1 MIRRLFP
8 NANPNNPR
16 NPANSPRKTNGHRL
30 FRRLLQVVGGLVA
43 VIAVVVG
50 VGAVV
55 ISQMDWNQYKP
66 QLTALAS
73 EKLGRPLTIEGDLRL
88 RFWPILGI
96 SVEKISLANAKGGVA
111 PQLLT
116 IERVTAEAD
125 LAMLLRRQI
134 NVTSLRI
141 DQPKIYLEQLP
152 DGQGNWNL
160 PLFAAAKPAAAK
172 PADKS
177 AAKTEGGAP
186 KEGVEAKGAEQAGK
200 EAPSSLE
207 NSQFDISKV
216 VVHDAAITYQAAGQ
230 KLAVDGMDVEV
241 QSHSIAGMASVTEGV
256 DRGTT
261 VALTAAALNVQL
273 DGVSAEP
280 IQLTKLKAQAD
291 LSDGRVLLNPLQA
304 DFLGG
309 QLTGKADVSLGG
321 SNPSDMVLQLQ
332 GVTVDKLAQL
342 FKKPAQPAAAVS
354 GGEIQ
359 ATLQLSLPSYGLQD
373 ADWADRMAAMLK
385 LNIDQLQLPNKPQK
399 LPLTNVKVDL
409 EYRNQTLKAKQL
421 VAEAL
426 GGTIDL
432 SGSSH
437 RPQTSPHDSVIKLK
451 INDLLLDQIKSAF
464 APDMPLA
471 GGKVSLTVDGRAR
484 GQSVEAVETS
494 LTAKAGVDI
503 RDTSYQG
510 YDGAKLIAG
519 MNSIKSPAD
528 VLPLLSGNGLKGGQT
543 KIAKVSGDFDIANGV
558 ARTANSFAD
567 APDVGQAKAV
577 GRIAFIAETVDM
589 TATVTLAKPIDLPSF
604 EVMARGPLASPALS
618 FKADRVLA
626 FYAQKSGREA
636 LKALSKDP
644 QGALKDL
651 GTKLMDGS
659 SEKTDALK
667 KLFH

>member
-1 MIRRLFP
+1 MTSNRYP
-8 NANPNNPR
+8 QANR
-16 NPANSPRKTNGHRL
+16 NPAQRSGASRPGTGGHRL
-30 FRRLLQVVGGLVA
+30 GRRALKLLAGFIAVILLLLVVGGLVL
-43 VIAVVVG
+43 
-50 VGAVV
+50 
-55 ISQMDWNQYKP
+55 SQINWNSYKP
-66 QLTALAS
+66 QLTAMAS
-73 EKLGRPLTIEGDLRL
+73 EKLGRDLTIDGDIRL
-88 RFWPILGI
+88 SFWPILGI
-96 SVEKISLANAKGGVA
+96 SVDKIGLANAKGGVA

-116 IERVTAEAD
+116 IEQVTAEAD

-152 DGQGNWNL
+152 NGQGNWNL
-160 PLFAAAKPAAAK
+160 PLFAAAL
-172 PADKS
+172 PADKA
-177 AAKTEGGAP
+177 AAKTEAIAP
-186 KEGVEAKGAEQAGK
+186 KEGVEAGAKEPGK
-200 EAPSSLE
+200 EASPASLE
-207 NSQFDISKV
+207 NSQFDISKLV
-216 VVHDAAITYQAAGQ
+216 IQDADITYSAAGQ
-230 KLAVDGMDVEV
+230 KLAVAGMDVEV
-241 QSHSIAGMASVTEGV
+241 QSHSMVGLAEG
-256 DRGTT
+256 DDHATT
-261 VALTAAALNVQL
+261 VALTADSLLVQA
-273 DGVSAEP
+273 DGVTPKP
-280 IQLTKLKAQAD
+280 IALTKLKAQAD

-309 QLTGKADVSLGG
+309 QLTGKADISLRG
-321 SNPSDMVLQLQ
+321 SNPSDMVLRLQ

-342 FKKPAQPAAAVS
+342 FQQAGQPAAVA
-354 GGEIQ
+354 GGAFQ
-359 ATLQLSLPSYGLQD
+359 AELQLSLPSYGLQD
-373 ADWADRMAAMLK
+373 ADWANRMAAMLK
-385 LNIDQLQLPNKPQK
+385 LNIDQLQLQLPNKTQK
-399 LPLTNVKVDL
+399 LPLTNVKADL
-409 EYRNQTLKAKQL
+409 EYRNQTLKVKQL

-437 RPQTSPHDSVIKLK
+437 RLQTNANDSVIKLK

-471 GGKVSLTVDGRAR
+471 GGKVSLTMDGKAR

-510 YDGAKLIAG
+510 YDGAKLIASL
-519 MNSIKSPAD
+519 NSIKSPAD

-558 ARTANSFAD
+558 ARTTNGFAD
-567 APDVGQAKAV
+567 APDVGQAKVA
-577 GRIAFIAETVDM
+577 GRIAFIAETMDM

-626 FYAQKSGREA
+626 FYAQKLGGEA
-636 LKALSKDP
+636 LKALGKNPS
-644 QGALKDL
+644 GALQDL

-659 SEKTDALK
+659 SEKTNSLK

>member
-1 MIRRLFP
+1 MISHLSP

-16 NPANSPRKTNGHRL
+16 NPAKPPHKTAGHRL
-30 FRRLLQVVGGLVA
+30 FRRLLQVVAGLVA

-55 ISQMDWNQYKP
+55 IGQMDWNQYKP
-66 QLTALAS
+66 QLTDLAS
-73 EKLGRPLTIEGDLRL
+73 EKLERDLTIDGDIRL
-88 RFWPILGI
+88 SFWPILGI
-96 SVEKISLANAKGGVA
+96 SVDKIGLANAKGGVA

-152 DGQGNWNL
+152 NGQGNWNL
-160 PLFAAAKPAAAK
+160 PLFAAAL
-172 PADKS
+172 PADK
-177 AAKTEGGAP
+177 AATKTEGIAP
-186 KEGVEAKGAEQAGK
+186 KEGVEAKGAEQVGK
-200 EAPSSLE
+200 EAPASLE

-230 KLAVDGMDVEV
+230 KMAVDGMDVEV
-241 QSHSIAGMASVTEGV
+241 QSHSMVGLAEGD

-280 IQLTKLKAQAD
+280 IQLTRLKAQAD

-321 SNPSDMVLQLQ
+321 PNPSDMVLQLQ

-359 ATLQLSLPSYGLQD
+359 ATLQLSIPSYGLQD
-373 ADWADRMAAMLK
+373 ADWTNRMAAMLK

-399 LPLTNVKVDL
+399 LPLTNVKADM

-471 GGKVSLTVDGRAR
+471 GGKVSLTMDGKAR

-510 YDGAKLIAG
+510 YDGAKLIASL
-519 MNSIKSPAD
+519 NSIKSPAD

-567 APDVGQAKAV
+567 APDVGQAKVA
-577 GRIAFIAETVDM
+577 GRIAFIAETMDM

-626 FYAQKSGREA
+626 FYAQKLGGEA
-636 LKALSKDP
+636 LKALSKNP
-644 QGALKDL
+644 QGTLKDL

>member
-1 MIRRLFP
+1 MISHLSP

-16 NPANSPRKTNGHRL
+16 NPAKPPHKTAGHRL
-30 FRRLLQVVGGLVA
+30 FRRLLQVVAGLVA

-55 ISQMDWNQYKP
+55 IGQMDWNQYKP

-96 SVEKISLANAKGGVA
+96 SVDKISLANAKGGVA

-152 DGQGNWNL
+152 NGQGNWNL
-160 PLFAAAKPAAAK
+160 PLFAAAL
-172 PADKS
+172 PADK
-177 AAKTEGGAP
+177 AATKTEGIAP
-186 KEGVEAKGAEQAGK
+186 KEGVEAKGAEQVGK
-200 EAPSSLE
+200 EAPASLE

-230 KLAVDGMDVEV
+230 KMAVDGMDVEV
-241 QSHSIAGMASVTEGV
+241 QSHSMVGLAEGD

-280 IQLTKLKAQAD
+280 IQLTRLKAQAD

-321 SNPSDMVLQLQ
+321 PNPSDMVLQLQ

-359 ATLQLSLPSYGLQD
+359 ATLQLSIPSYGLQD
-373 ADWADRMAAMLK
+373 ADWTNRMAAMLK
-385 LNIDQLQLPNKPQK
+385 LNIDQLQLPNKAQK
-399 LPLTNVKVDL
+399 LPLTNVKADL
-409 EYRNQTLKAKQL
+409 EYRNQILKAKQL
-421 VAEAL
+421 VVEAL

-437 RPQTSPHDSVIKLK
+437 RLQTNANDSVIKLK

-471 GGKVSLTVDGRAR
+471 GGKVSLTMDGKAR

-510 YDGAKLIAG
+510 YDGAKLITSL
-519 MNSIKSPAD
+519 NSIKSPAD

-567 APDVGQAKAV
+567 APDVGQAKVA
-577 GRIAFIAETVDM
+577 GRIAFIAETMDM

-626 FYAQKSGREA
+626 FYAQKSGGEA
-636 LKALSKDP
+636 LKALSKNP
-644 QGALKDL
+644 QGTLKDL

-659 SEKTDALK
+659 SEENNALK

>member
-1 MIRRLFP
+1 MTSNRYP
-8 NANPNNPR
+8 QANR
-16 NPANSPRKTNGHRL
+16 NPAQRSGASRPGTGGHRL
-30 FRRLLQVVGGLVA
+30 GRRAVKLLAGFIAVILLLLVVGGLVL
-43 VIAVVVG
+43 
-50 VGAVV
+50 
-55 ISQMDWNQYKP
+55 SQINWNSYKP

-73 EKLGRPLTIEGDLRL
+73 EKLGRDLTVDGDIRL
-88 RFWPILGI
+88 SFWPILGI
-96 SVEKISLANAKGGVA
+96 SVDKIGLANAKGGVA

-152 DGQGNWNL
+152 NGQGNWNL
-160 PLFAAAKPAAAK
+160 PLFAAAKPA
-172 PADKS
+172 DKA
-177 AAKTEGGAP
+177 AAKTEAIAP
-186 KEGVEAKGAEQAGK
+186 KEGVEAGAKEPGK
-200 EAPSSLE
+200 EASPAGLE
-207 NSQFDISKV
+207 NSQFDISKLV
-216 VVHDAAITYQAAGQ
+216 IQDAAITYSAAGQ
-230 KLAVDGMDVEV
+230 KLAVAGMDVEV
-241 QSHSIAGMASVTEGV
+241 QSHSMVGLAEG
-256 DRGTT
+256 DDQATT
-261 VALTAAALNVQL
+261 VALTADSLSVQA
-273 DGVSAEP
+273 DGVTPKP
-280 IQLTKLKAQAD
+280 IALTKLKAQAD

-304 DFLGG
+304 EFLGG

-321 SNPSDMVLQLQ
+321 PNPSDMVLQLQ

-342 FKKPAQPAAAVS
+342 FQQAGQPAAVT
-354 GGEIQ
+354 GGAFQ
-359 ATLQLSLPSYGLQD
+359 AELQLSLPSYGLQD
-373 ADWADRMAAMLK
+373 ADWANRMAAMLK

-399 LPLTNVKVDL
+399 LPLTNVKADL

-451 INDLLLDQIKSAF
+451 LNDLLLDSIKAAF
-464 APDMPLA
+464 APEMPLA
-471 GGKVSLTVDGRAR
+471 GGKVSLTMDGKAR

-510 YDGAKLIAG
+510 YDGAKLVNSL
-519 MNSIKSPAD
+519 NSIKSPAD

-558 ARTANSFAD
+558 ARTTNGFAD
-567 APDVGQAKAV
+567 APDVGQAKVA
-577 GRIAFIAETVDM
+577 GRIAFIAETLDM
-589 TATVTLAKPIDLPSF
+589 TAAVTLAKPIDLPSF

-626 FYAQKSGREA
+626 FYAQKLGAEA
-636 LKALSKDP
+636 LKALGKNPS
-644 QGALKDL
+644 GALQDL

-659 SEKTDALK
+659 SEKTNSLK

>member
-1 MIRRLFP
+1 MTSNRYP
-8 NANPNNPR
+8 QANR
-16 NPANSPRKTNGHRL
+16 NPAQRSGASRPGTGGYRL
-30 FRRLLQVVGGLVA
+30 GRRALKLLAGFIAVILLLLVVGGLVL
-43 VIAVVVG
+43 
-50 VGAVV
+50 
-55 ISQMDWNQYKP
+55 SQINWNSYKP

-73 EKLGRPLTIEGDLRL
+73 EKLGRDLTIDGDIRL
-88 RFWPILGI
+88 SFWPILGI
-96 SVEKISLANAKGGVA
+96 SVDKIGLANAKGGVA

-152 DGQGNWNL
+152 NGQGNWNL
-160 PLFAAAKPAAAK
+160 PLFAAAKPA
-172 PADKS
+172 DKTAS
-177 AAKTEGGAP
+177 KTEAIAP
-186 KEGVEAKGAEQAGK
+186 KEGVEAGAKEPGK
-200 EAPSSLE
+200 EASPAGLE
-207 NSQFDISKV
+207 NSQFDISKLV
-216 VVHDAAITYQAAGQ
+216 IQDAAITYSAAGQ
-230 KLAVDGMDVEV
+230 KLAVAGMDVEV
-241 QSHSIAGMASVTEGV
+241 QSHSMVGLAEG
-256 DRGTT
+256 DDQATT
-261 VALTAAALNVQL
+261 VALTADSLSVQA
-273 DGVSAEP
+273 DGVTPKP
-280 IQLTKLKAQAD
+280 IALTKLKAQAD
-291 LSDGRVLLNPLQA
+291 VGSWRVLLNPLQA
-304 DFLGG
+304 EFLGG
-309 QLTGKADVSLGG
+309 QLTGKADISLRGP
-321 SNPSDMVLQLQ
+321 NPSDMVLRLQ

-342 FKKPAQPAAAVS
+342 FQKPAQPAAAVA
-354 GGEIQ
+354 GGAFQ
-359 ATLQLSLPSYGLQD
+359 AELQLSLPSYGLQD
-373 ADWADRMAAMLK
+373 ADWANRMAAMLK
-385 LNIDQLQLPNKPQK
+385 LNIDQLQLPNKTQK
-399 LPLTNVKVDL
+399 LPLTNVKADM

-451 INDLLLDQIKSAF
+451 LNDLLLDSIKAAF
-464 APDMPLA
+464 APEMPLA
-471 GGKVSLTVDGRAR
+471 GGKVSLTMDGKAR

-510 YDGAKLIAG
+510 YDGAKLVNSL
-519 MNSIKSPAD
+519 NSIKSPAD
-528 VLPLLSGNGLKGGQT
+528 VLPLMSGNGLKGGQT

-558 ARTANSFAD
+558 ARTTNGFAD
-567 APDVGQAKAV
+567 APDVGQAKVA
-577 GRIAFIAETVDM
+577 GRIAFIAETLDM

-626 FYAQKSGREA
+626 FYAQKLGGEA
-636 LKALSKDP
+636 LKALGKNPS
-644 QGALKDL
+644 GALQDL

-659 SEKTDALK
+659 SEKTNSLK

>member
-16 NPANSPRKTNGHRL
+16 NPANPPRKTNGHRL
-30 FRRLLQVVGGLVA
+30 FRRLLQVVAGLVA

-55 ISQMDWNQYKP
+55 IGQMDWNQYKP

-152 DGQGNWNL
+152 NGQGNWNL
-160 PLFAAAKPAAAK
+160 PLFAAAL
-172 PADKS
+172 PADK
-177 AAKTEGGAP
+177 AATKTEGIAP
-186 KEGVEAKGAEQAGK
+186 KEGVEAKGAEQEGK
-200 EAPSSLE
+200 EAPASLE

-230 KLAVDGMDVEV
+230 KMAVDGMDVEV
-241 QSHSIAGMASVTEGV
+241 QSHSMVGLAEGD

-280 IQLTKLKAQAD
+280 IQLTRLKAQAD

-321 SNPSDMVLQLQ
+321 PNPSDMVLQLQ

-359 ATLQLSLPSYGLQD
+359 ATLQLSFPSYGLQN

-385 LNIDQLQLPNKPQK
+385 LNIDQLQLPNKAQK

-471 GGKVSLTVDGRAR
+471 GGKVSLTMDGKAR

-519 MNSIKSPAD
+519 MNSIKSPTD

-567 APDVGQAKAV
+567 APDVGQAIGV

-589 TATVTLAKPIDLPSF
+589 TATMTLAKPIDLPSF

-626 FYAQKSGREA
+626 FYAQKSGGEA
-636 LKALSKDP
+636 LKALSKNP
-644 QGALKDL
+644 QGTLKDL

>member
-1 MIRRLFP
+1 MTSNRYP
-8 NANPNNPR
+8 QANR
-16 NPANSPRKTNGHRL
+16 NPAQRSGASRPGTGGYRL
-30 FRRLLQVVGGLVA
+30 GRRALKLLAGFIAVILLLLVVGGLVL
-43 VIAVVVG
+43 
-50 VGAVV
+50 
-55 ISQMDWNQYKP
+55 SQINWNSYKP

-73 EKLGRPLTIEGDLRL
+73 EKLGRDLTIDGDIRL
-88 RFWPILGI
+88 SFWPILGI
-96 SVEKISLANAKGGVA
+96 SVDKIGLANAKGGIA

-152 DGQGNWNL
+152 NGQGNWNL
-160 PLFAAAKPAAAK
+160 PLFAATK
-172 PADKS
+172 PADK
-177 AAKTEGGAP
+177 AATKTEGIAP
-186 KEGVEAKGAEQAGK
+186 KEGVEAKGAEPAGK
-200 EAPSSLE
+200 EAPTSLE
-207 NSQFDISKV
+207 NSQFDISKLV
-216 VVHDAAITYQAAGQ
+216 IQDADITYSAAGQ
-230 KLAVDGMDVEV
+230 KLAVAGMDVEV
-241 QSHSIAGMASVTEGV
+241 QSHSMVGLAEGN
-256 DRGTT
+256 DRATT
-261 VALTAAALNVQL
+261 VALTVATLNVQL
-273 DGVSAEP
+273 DGVTPKP
-280 IQLTKLKAQAD
+280 IALTKLKAQAD

-309 QLTGKADVSLGG
+309 QLTGKADISLGG
-321 SNPSDMVLQLQ
+321 PNPSDMVLQLQ

-342 FKKPAQPAAAVS
+342 FQQAGQPAAVA
-354 GGEIQ
+354 GGAFQ
-359 ATLQLSLPSYGLQD
+359 AELQLSLPSYGLQD
-373 ADWADRMAAMLK
+373 ADWANRMAAMLK
-385 LNIDQLQLPNKPQK
+385 LNINQLQLQLPNKAQK
-399 LPLTNVKVDL
+399 LPLTNVKADL

-437 RPQTSPHDSVIKLK
+437 RLQTNANDSVIKLK
-451 INDLLLDQIKSAF
+451 IKDLLLDSIKAAF
-464 APDMPLA
+464 APEMPLA
-471 GGKVSLTVDGRAR
+471 GGKVSLTMDGKAR

-503 RDTSYQG
+503 RDISYQG
-510 YDGAKLIAG
+510 YDGAKLITSL
-519 MNSIKSPAD
+519 NSIKSPAD

-558 ARTANSFAD
+558 ARTTNGFAD
-567 APDVGQAKAV
+567 APDVGQAKVA
-577 GRIAFIAETVDM
+577 GRIAFIAETMDM

-626 FYAQKSGREA
+626 FYAQKLGGEA
-636 LKALSKDP
+636 LKALGKNPS
-644 QGALKDL
+644 GALQDL

>member
-1 MIRRLFP
+1 MISHLSP

-16 NPANSPRKTNGHRL
+16 NPAKPPHKTAGHRL
-30 FRRLLQVVGGLVA
+30 FRRLLQVVAGLVA

-96 SVEKISLANAKGGVA
+96 SVDKIGLANAKGGVA

-152 DGQGNWNL
+152 NGQGNWNL
-160 PLFAAAKPAAAK
+160 PLFAATK
-172 PADKS
+172 PADK
-177 AAKTEGGAP
+177 AATKTEGIAP
-186 KEGVEAKGAEQAGK
+186 KEGVEAKGAEQVGK
-200 EAPSSLE
+200 EAPASLE

-230 KLAVDGMDVEV
+230 KMAVDGMDVEV
-241 QSHSIAGMASVTEGV
+241 QSHSMVGLAEGD

-280 IQLTKLKAQAD
+280 IQLTRLKAQAD

-321 SNPSDMVLQLQ
+321 PNPSDMVLQLQ

-359 ATLQLSLPSYGLQD
+359 ATLQLSIPSYGLQD
-373 ADWADRMAAMLK
+373 ADWTNRMAAMLK
-385 LNIDQLQLPNKPQK
+385 LNIDQLQLPNKAQK
-399 LPLTNVKVDL
+399 LPLTNVKADL
-409 EYRNQTLKAKQL
+409 EYRNQILKAKQL
-421 VAEAL
+421 VVEAL

-437 RPQTSPHDSVIKLK
+437 RLQTNANDSVIKLK
-451 INDLLLDQIKSAF
+451 IDDLLLDQIKSAF

-471 GGKVSLTVDGRAR
+471 GGKVSLTMDGKAR

-510 YDGAKLIAG
+510 YDGAKLIASL
-519 MNSIKSPAD
+519 NSIKSPAD

-567 APDVGQAKAV
+567 APDVGQAKVA
-577 GRIAFIAETVDM
+577 GRIAFIAETMDM

-626 FYAQKSGREA
+626 FYAQKLGGEA
-636 LKALSKDP
+636 LKALSKNP
-644 QGALKDL
+644 QGTLKDL

>member
-8 NANPNNPR
+8 SANPNNPR
-16 NPANSPRKTNGHRL
+16 NPANPPRKTNGHRL
-30 FRRLLQVVGGLVA
+30 FRRLLQVVAGLVA

-55 ISQMDWNQYKP
+55 IGQMDWNQYKP

-160 PLFAAAKPAAAK
+160 PLVAAAK
-172 PADKS
+172 PADKA
-177 AAKTEGGAP
+177 AAKTEGIAP
-186 KEGVEAKGAEQAGK
+186 KEGVEAKGAEQVGK
-200 EAPSSLE
+200 EAPASLE

-230 KLAVDGMDVEV
+230 KMAVDGMDIEV
-241 QSHSIAGMASVTEGV
+241 QSHSMVGLAEGD

-291 LSDGRVLLNPLQA
+291 LSDRRVLLNPLQA

-321 SNPSDMVLQLQ
+321 PNPSDMVLQLQ

-359 ATLQLSLPSYGLQD
+359 ATLQLSLPSYGLQN

-471 GGKVSLTVDGRAR
+471 GGKVSLTMDGKAR

-510 YDGAKLIAG
+510 YDGAKLVNSL
-519 MNSIKSPAD
+519 NSIKSPAD

-567 APDVGQAKAV
+567 APDVGQAKGV
-577 GRIAFIAETVDM
+577 GRIAFIAETMDM

-626 FYAQKSGREA
+626 FYAQKSGGEA
-636 LKALSKDP
+636 LKALSKNP
-644 QGALKDL
+644 QGTLKDL